1 MCCSAFTAKFIYVCL
16 EILVLF
22 LFSFLFHLNFH
33 FHGKFLY
40 VLFSFH
46 SKIYKCVL
54 FGESP
59 GPHPGGIH
67 SHFPSSHFVQFTC
80 AQCGDPGEVS
90 APGWHPSDHQATP
103 KFGYSI
109 SPVPVGF
116 PTTCSFTVFFSFST
130 LCILF
135 YIKYQALSRSIKCL
149 SSVIAKILKVT

>member
-90 APGWHPSDHQATP
+90 APGRHPSNYQATQTQ
-103 KFGYSI
+103 FSGAFHYSSHPYFSNYI
-109 SPVPVGF
+109 SLPYF
-116 PTTCSFTVFFSFST
+116 YKLSQIKTC
-130 LCILF
+130 
-135 YIKYQALSRSIKCL
+135 QAPCKIKCHRKTYCVGL
-149 SSVIAKILKVT
+149 NSDRKAC